1 MEALDIVSR
10 VVHVATA
17 IVVLG
22 GSIFMRF
29 VLMPA
34 ATQLP
39 EEEQQALRGRITGT
53 WKVVVMIG
61 IVLFLASGFYNYLVV
76 SLPEHRGDTLYN
88 ALMGIKILLAFSIFF
103 LASALTGRAVAFDR
117 IRQNEKLW
125 LGITILLGV
134 LVVVIAGYLK
144 VAQPD

>member
-39 EEEQQALRGRITGT
+39 EEEEQALRGRVMGT

-88 ALMGIKILLAFSIFF
+88 ALMGIKILLAFGIFF
-103 LASALTGRAVAFDR
+103 LASALTGRVAAFEC
-117 IRQNEKLW
+117 IRKNAKLW

-144 VAQPD
+144 VAQPG

>member
-1 MEALDIVSR
+1 MEVLDIVSR
-10 VVHVATA
+10 LVHVATA

-22 GSIFMRF
+22 GSVFMRF

-39 EEEQQALRGRITGT
+39 GEEHQALRGRIMGT
-53 WKVVVMIG
+53 WRVMVRIG

-76 SLPEHRGDTLYN
+76 SLPKHRGDTLYN
-88 ALMGIKILLAFSIFF
+88 SLIGIKILLAFGIFF
-103 LASALTGRAVAFDR
+103 LASALTGKAAAFER
-117 IRQNEKLW
+117 IRQNAKLW

-134 LVVVIAGYLK
+134 LVVVIASYLK
-144 VAQPD
+144 VAQPG

>member
-39 EEEQQALRGRITGT
+39 EEEQQALRGRIMGT

-103 LASALTGRAVAFDR
+103 LASALTGRATAFER
-117 IRQNEKLW
+117 IRKNAKLW

-144 VAQPD
+144 VAQPG

>member
-39 EEEQQALRGRITGT
+39 EEEQQALRGRIMGT

-88 ALMGIKILLAFSIFF
+88 ALMGIKILLAFGFFF
-103 LASALTGRAVAFDR
+103 LVSALTGRAAAFER
-117 IRQNEKLW
+117 IRQNAKLW

-144 VAQPD
+144 VAQPG

>member
-39 EEEQQALRGRITGT
+39 EEEQQALRGHIMGR

-88 ALMGIKILLAFSIFF
+88 TLMGIKILLAFGIFF
-103 LASALTGRAVAFDR
+103 LASALTGRAAAFER
-117 IRQNEKLW
+117 IRQNAKLW
-125 LGITILLGV
+125 LGITIMLGV

-144 VAQPD
+144 VAQPG

>member
-1 MEALDIVSR
+1 MEALDIMSR

-39 EEEQQALRGRITGT
+39 EEDHEALRGRIMGT

-76 SLPEHRGDTLYN
+76 SLPKHRGDTLYN
-88 ALMGIKILLAFSIFF
+88 ALMGIKILLAFGIFF
-103 LASALTGRAVAFDR
+103 LASTLTGKAPVFEHM
-117 IRQNEKLW
+117 RQNAKLW

-144 VAQPD
+144 VAQPG

>member
-1 MEALDIVSR
+1 MEVLDIVSR

-22 GSIFMRF
+22 GSVFMRF

-39 EEEQQALRGRITGT
+39 GEEHQALRGRIMGT
-53 WKVVVMIG
+53 WRTVVRIG

-76 SLPEHRGDTLYN
+76 SLPKHRGDTLYN
-88 ALMGIKILLAFSIFF
+88 SLMGIKILLAFGIFF
-103 LASALTGRAVAFDR
+103 LASALTGKAAVFEH
-117 IRQNEKLW
+117 IRQNAKLW

-134 LVVVIAGYLK
+134 LVVVIASYLK
-144 VAQPD
+144 VAQPG

>member
-1 MEALDIVSR
+1 MEALNIVSR

-22 GSIFMRF
+22 GSVFMRF

-39 EEEQQALRGRITGT
+39 EEEQQALHGRIMGT

-88 ALMGIKILLAFSIFF
+88 ALMGIKILLAFGIFF
-103 LASALTGRAVAFDR
+103 LASALTGRAAAFER
-117 IRQNEKLW
+117 IRQKAKLW

-144 VAQPD
+144 VAQPG

>member
-1 MEALDIVSR
+1 MEALDIMSR

-39 EEEQQALRGRITGT
+39 EEDHEALRGRIMGT

-88 ALMGIKILLAFSIFF
+88 ALMGIKILLAFGIFF
-103 LASALTGRAVAFDR
+103 LASTLTGRAAAFKR
-117 IRQNEKLW
+117 IRQNAKLW
-125 LGITILLGV
+125 LGITILLGI

-144 VAQPD
+144 VAQPG

>member
-1 MEALDIVSR
+1 MEALDIMSR

-39 EEEQQALRGRITGT
+39 EEDHEALRGRIMGT

-88 ALMGIKILLAFSIFF
+88 ALMGIKILLAFGIFF
-103 LASALTGRAVAFDR
+103 LASTLTGRAAAFEHM
-117 IRQNEKLW
+117 RQNAKLW
-125 LGITILLGV
+125 LGITILLGI

-144 VAQPD
+144 VAQPG

>member
-1 MEALDIVSR
+1 MEALDIMSR

-34 ATQLP
+34 ATQLQ
-39 EEEQQALRGRITGT
+39 EEDHEALHRRIMGT

-76 SLPEHRGDTLYN
+76 SLPKHRGDTLYN
-88 ALMGIKILLAFSIFF
+88 ALMGIKILLAFGIFF
-103 LASALTGRAVAFDR
+103 LASTLTGRAAPFEHM
-117 IRQNEKLW
+117 RQNAKLW

-144 VAQPD
+144 VAQPG

>member
-39 EEEQQALRGRITGT
+39 EEEQQALRGRIMGT

-61 IVLFLASGFYNYLVV
+61 IVLFLASGFYNYLIV

-88 ALMGIKILLAFSIFF
+88 ALMGIKILLAFGILF
-103 LASALTGRAVAFDR
+103 LVSALTGRAVAFER

-144 VAQPD
+144 VAQPG

>member
-1 MEALDIVSR
+1 MEVLYIVSR

-22 GSIFMRF
+22 GSVFMRF

-39 EEEQQALRGRITGT
+39 GEEHQALRGRIMGT
-53 WKVVVMIG
+53 WRVMVRIG

-76 SLPEHRGDTLYN
+76 SLPKHRGDTLYN
-88 ALMGIKILLAFSIFF
+88 SLIGIKILLAFGIFF
-103 LASALTGRAVAFDR
+103 LASALTGKAAAFER
-117 IRQNEKLW
+117 IRQNAKLW

-134 LVVVIAGYLK
+134 LVVVIASYLK
-144 VAQPD
+144 VAQPG